1 MDDPSMS
8 CGPAVPAAAY
18 TEAGQGQT
26 VLLLHGSTGNG
37 SMWRSTMGALQPRFR
52 SIAPDLIGYGRSQ
65 AWPSDVPFH
74 LDAETQALQKLLP
87 CCGGKFHLAGYSY
100 GGAVALQMALANPGR
115 VLSLTLIEPV
125 FFAALRYTGEN
136 GAYGKLRNECDRFAA
151 MMADGKREA
160 AMEQFVEFWNGSG
173 AWARLRPAVRDSL
186 LGMADKAV
194 LDWEA
199 SFAAC
204 PGPDRLAALGPL
216 TLLVRGD
223 GSPEPMQRLVE
234 ALHALMPESERA
246 VVQGANHLLPL
257 THSAELT
264 GLIRTRLLAS
274 TQRPCCARSRRK
286 DLVRF
291 RAGTK
296 TESCSR
302 QCC

>member
-8 CGPAVPAAAY
+8 SGPAVPAAAY
-18 TEAGQGQT
+18 IEAGRGQT

-37 SMWRSTMGALQPRFR
+37 TMWRSTMDALRPTFR
-52 SIAPDLIGYGRSQ
+52 CIAPDLIGYGRSQ
-65 AWPSDVPFH
+65 AWPPGVPFH

-87 CCGGKFHLAGYSY
+87 CCGRKFHLAGYSY
-100 GGAVALQMALANPGR
+100 GGAVALHLALANPGR

-125 FFAALRYTGEN
+125 LFAALRYTGEN

-151 MMADGKREA
+151 LMADGKREA
-160 AMEQFVEFWNGSG
+160 AMEQFVDFWNGSG
-173 AWARLRPAVRDSL
+173 AWARLRPEVRDSL
-186 LGMADKAV
+186 LGMANKAV
-194 LDWEA
+194 LDWQA
-199 SFAAC
+199 SFAAG

-223 GSPEPMQRLVE
+223 GSPEPVQRLVD

-264 GLIRTRLLAS
+264 GLIRPRLLAS
-274 TQRPCCARSRRK
+274 TQRSCCARSRQK

-296 TESCSR
+296 TENCSR

>member
-8 CGPAVPAAAY
+8 CGPAVSAAAY

-37 SMWRSTMGALQPRFR
+37 TMWRSTMDALRPAFR

-65 AWPSDVPFH
+65 AWPPDVLFD
-74 LDAETQALQKLLP
+74 LDAEARALQTLLP
-87 CCGGKFHLAGYSY
+87 SCGAEYHLVGYSY
-100 GGAVALQMALANPGR
+100 GGAVALHIALADPGR

-125 FFAALRYTGEN
+125 FFAALRYTGES
-136 GAYGKLRNECDRFAA
+136 GAYGTLRNEYDRFAA
-151 MMADGKREA
+151 TMADGKREA
-160 AMEQFVEFWNGSG
+160 AMEQFVDFWNGSG
-173 AWARLRPAVRDSL
+173 AWARLRPAVRDSM

-199 SFAAC
+199 SFAAD

-223 GSPEPMQRLVE
+223 GCPEPMQRLVE

-264 GLIRTRLLAS
+264 GLIGTRLLTS
-274 TQRPCCARSRRK
+274 TQRPCCAKSRQK

-291 RAGTK
+291 PTGTK
-296 TESCSR
+296 TENCSR

>member
-1 MDDPSMS
+1 MDALR
-8 CGPAVPAAAY
+8 PA
-18 TEAGQGQT
+18 
-26 VLLLHGSTGNG
+26 
-37 SMWRSTMGALQPRFR
+37 FR
-52 SIAPDLIGYGRSQ
+52 CIAPDLIGYGRSQ
-65 AWPSDVPFH
+65 AWPPDVPFH
-74 LDAETQALQKLLP
+74 LNAETQALKELLP
-87 CCGGKFHLAGYSY
+87 CCGRKFHLAGYSY
-100 GGAVALQMALANPGR
+100 GGAVALHLALANPGR

-151 MMADGKREA
+151 TLTDGKREA
-160 AMEQFVEFWNGSG
+160 AMEQFVDFWNGSG
-173 AWARLRPAVRDSL
+173 AWARLRPAVRDSMV
-186 LGMADKAV
+186 GMAGKAV
-194 LDWEA
+194 LDWKA
-199 SFAAC
+199 SFAAD

-223 GSPEPMQRLVE
+223 GSPEPVQCLVD

-264 GLIRTRLLAS
+264 GLINTRLLAS
-274 TQRPCCARSRRK
+274 TEGSCCARPRQK
-286 DLVRF
+286 VLARF

-296 TESCSR
+296 TENYFR